1 MSLHTLANYMAAHG
15 RGPDTTLVHMAP
27 TELASLQD
35 LAQRHG
41 GSLTI
46 NPHTGL
52 PEAGFLSSLLP
63 MALGAAAQFIPGMQ
77 GMGAGMIGAGIGA
90 VHGLASGSL
99 SQGLLA
105 GMSAY
110 SGAGLSGGLLGS
122 GIAVENPAIEAKM
135 KELQVAQAQAANK
148 ALSEQTR
155 AIAEEQAAKL
165 SQQLQQMQT
174 TALNKE
180 SRGFMD
186 NLSTAGKGLTGGFKN
201 FYTSMGTT
209 PGAFGPKTT
218 LAAGAIPMVLSG
230 IEDSQTSVPT
240 VKSTDS
246 DRGAYANSG
255 ATFHP
260 NWVGPY
266 DNKTPGGEKTY
277 AMPYYGADG
286 GLTHMADGG
295 MAEGGMPQ
303 QDAYQE
309 YMDYLNKNLP
319 SGGLAPITP
328 LPFKYT
334 EAPAALS
341 TAAVSALTP
350 EYVAPMGT
358 RGGGG
363 LSFERR
369 EERDNPMSWMN
380 LSEDAQA
387 SSLAAS
393 PGMLGFHEGVLNV
406 WSGSPL
412 GMIQNAFDPGRQNK
426 ERAMIANARGR
437 IAADKAMQ
445 GFGGSLLGSTGAAP
459 GSSTAP
465 SLGANN
471 NINPGWG
478 SRDAGGRGF
487 QGSGAAPGSSTAPA
501 AGANNNANP
510 GWGSRDAGGAGDA
523 RGGYLDNGK
532 FDQRYANGGGIT
544 ALAQGGMY
552 NLGSYSDGGRLL
564 RGPGDGVSD
573 SIPATIGRKQ
583 PARLADG
590 EFVIPAR
597 IVSEIGNGSTEAG
610 ARKLYAMMD
619 RVQKARGNTMGKG
632 KVAKNSRADRYLP
645 A

>member
-1 MSLHTLANYMAAHG
+1 MAAHG

-90 VHGLASGSL
+90 IQGLASGSL

-122 GIAVENPAIEAKM
+122 GIAVGNAGMQKQM
-135 KELQVAQAQAANK
+135 QELQAAQAEATNK
-148 ALSEQTR
+148 ALTEAQRATAEQT
-155 AIAEEQAAKL
+155 AAKL
-165 SQQLQQMQT
+165 SQQLQQAQ
-174 TALNKE
+174 AAELNKE

-218 LAAGAIPMVLSG
+218 LAAGLTPLLLSG
-230 IEDSQTSVPT
+230 IEDSQTSVPAA
-240 VKSTDS
+240 KSTDS

-255 ATFHP
+255 ATFRP

-319 SGGLAPITP
+319 SGGSAPTTSVT
-328 LPFKYT
+328 PFKYA
-334 EAPAALS
+334 APEEIVSLN
-341 TAAVSALTP
+341 TANVAALTP
-350 EYVAPMGT
+350 ENVGPIGNS
-358 RGGGG
+358 R
-363 LSFERR
+363 LSAEQQA
-369 EERDNPMSWMN
+369 EKDDPMSWAN

-387 SSLAAS
+387 SYLADPKNPFALPIQEVGGSLAK
-393 PGMLGFHEGVLNV
+393 MFLGKLVNPAAV
-406 WSGSPL
+406 TKQDS
-412 GMIQNAFDPGRQNK
+412 
-426 ERAMIANARGR
+426 MIANARGR

-465 SLGANN
+465 SLGADN

-478 SRDAGGRGF
+478 SRDAGGG
-487 QGSGAAPGSSTAPA
+487 GGGGGGGYSGAPA
-501 AGANNNANP
+501 AGSDVGRSPP
-510 GWGSRDAGGAGDA
+510 GSAHDGQGGS
-523 RGGYLDNGK
+523 N
-532 FDQRYANGGGIT
+532 YAHGGGISS
-544 ALAQGGMY
+544 MY

-573 SIPATIGRKQ
+573 SIPAVIGRKQ

-590 EFVIPAR
+590 EFVVPAR

-632 KVAKNSRADRYLP
+632 KVAKNSRAERYLP

>member
-1 MSLHTLANYMAAHG
+1 MSLHALANHMAAQG

-63 MALGAAAQFIPGMQ
+63 MALGAAAEFLPGMQ
-77 GMGAGMIGAGIGA
+77 GIGAGMVGAGIGA
-90 VHGLASGSL
+90 IHGLGSGSL

-110 SGAGLSGGLLGS
+110 SGAGLAGGLLGS
-122 GIAVENPAIEAKM
+122 GIAAENPAIQKQM
-135 KELQVAQAQAANK
+135 QDLQAAQAQAASK
-148 ALSEQTR
+148 TASQEVR
-155 AIAEEQAAKL
+155 AAAEEQANRL

-174 TALNKE
+174 TELNKE

-186 NLSTAGKGLTGGFKN
+186 NLSTAGKGLSGGFKN
-201 FYTSMGTT
+201 LYTSMGTT

-218 LAAGAIPMVLSG
+218 LAAGALPLVLSG
-230 IEDSQTSVPT
+230 IEDSQTSVPAA
-240 VKSTDS
+240 KSTDS

-295 MAEGGMPQ
+295 MADGGMPQ
-303 QDAYQE
+303 HDAYQE

-319 SGGLAPITP
+319 SGGSAPANT
-328 LPFKYT
+328 PFKYAT
-334 EAPAALS
+334 PEEIVSLN
-341 TAAVSALTP
+341 TANVAALTP
-350 EYVAPMGT
+350 ENVGPMGS
-358 RGGGG
+358 RGSREKTEDRYVPLSPLASPEEGSLGYQFLDAYGKIPFLPGSTFAAGAARNMLPGQITQAGVNAAKALRDAQFGYSSGTMFGKGNTGRIDTFAGAGYGRPVAEGGFG
-363 LSFERR
+363 VTTMTGAGIPA
-369 EERDNPMSWMN
+369 NPMSIDPARASGQT
-380 LSEDAQA
+380 LSGGDGRDSDGGDGG
-387 SSLAAS
+387 SS
-393 PGMLGFHEGVLNV
+393 
-406 WSGSPL
+406 
-412 GMIQNAFDPGRQNK
+412 
-426 ERAMIANARGR
+426 
-437 IAADKAMQ
+437 
-445 GFGGSLLGSTGAAP
+445 FGGVGAHAY
-459 GSSTAP
+459 SH
-465 SLGANN
+465 
-471 NINPGWG
+471 
-478 SRDAGGRGF
+478 
-487 QGSGAAPGSSTAPA
+487 
-501 AGANNNANP
+501 
-510 GWGSRDAGGAGDA
+510 
-523 RGGYLDNGK
+523 
-532 FDQRYANGGGIT
+532 GGGISD
-544 ALAQGGMY
+544 LY

-573 SIPATIGRKQ
+573 SIPATIGHKQ

-590 EFVIPAR
+590 EFVVPAR

-619 RVQKARGNTMGKG
+619 RVQKARGATVGKG
-632 KVAKNSRADRYLP
+632 KVARNTRADKYLP

>member
-1 MSLHTLANYMAAHG
+1 MSLHALAKHMAAHG
-15 RGPDTTLVHMAP
+15 RGPDTKLVHMAP

-52 PEAGFLSSLLP
+52 PEAGYLASLLP
-63 MALGAAAQFIPGMQ
+63 MALGAAAEFLPGMH
-77 GMGAGMIGAGIGA
+77 GIGAGMVGAGIGA
-90 VHGLASGSL
+90 IHGLGSGSL

-110 SGAGLSGGLLGS
+110 SGAGLAGGLLGS
-122 GIAVENPAIEAKM
+122 GIAVGNDAMQEQM
-135 KELQVAQAQAANK
+135 KELRAAQAKAANK
-148 ALSEQTR
+148 TLSAEMR
-155 AIAEEQAAKL
+155 EAAEEQANRL
-165 SQQLQQMQT
+165 SQQLQQAQT
-174 TALNKE
+174 AELNKE

-186 NLSTAGKGLTGGFKN
+186 NLSTAGKGLMSGGFKN
-201 FYTSMGTT
+201 LYTSMGTT

-218 LAAGAIPMVLSG
+218 LAAGAIPMALSG
-230 IEDSQTSVPT
+230 IEDSQTSVPAA
-240 VKSTDS
+240 KSTDS

-255 ATFHP
+255 ATFRP

-303 QDAYQE
+303 RDAYQE
-309 YMDYLNKNLP
+309 YMDYLNQNLP
-319 SGGLAPITP
+319 SSGSAPANT
-328 LPFKYT
+328 PFKYAT
-334 EAPAALS
+334 PEEIVKP
-341 TAAVSALTP
+341 TATATP
-350 EYVAPMGT
+350 EYLPQQGGT
-358 RGGGG
+358 RGGLSMEQQQERDDPNSWQNQTPEQKIAYYANPNSTILGIPALGFTEGAQNLFGGTMLGRLQNYLDPSIQGGATNITAGARMRMALQNSADSGANLEGGPGG
-363 LSFERR
+363 LPTVR
-369 EERDNPMSWMN
+369 
-380 LSEDAQA
+380 
-387 SSLAAS
+387 
-393 PGMLGFHEGVLNV
+393 
-406 WSGSPL
+406 
-412 GMIQNAFDPGRQNK
+412 QNAYDTGRSGDGGGGFNTSGGGNSGFNGSTVSAGSMTSSAPNQGPGYGGG
-426 ERAMIANARGR
+426 EG
-437 IAADKAMQ
+437 
-445 GFGGSLLGSTGAAP
+445 GGS
-459 GSSTAP
+459 
-465 SLGANN
+465 
-471 NINPGWG
+471 
-478 SRDAGGRGF
+478 GF
-487 QGSGAAPGSSTAPA
+487 
-501 AGANNNANP
+501 
-510 GWGSRDAGGAGDA
+510 
-523 RGGYLDNGK
+523 
-532 FDQRYANGGGIT
+532 ANGGGISD
-544 ALAQGGMY
+544 LY

-590 EFVIPAR
+590 EFVVPAR

-619 RVQKARGNTMGKG
+619 RVQKARGKTMGKG

>member
-1 MSLHTLANYMAAHG
+1 MSLHALAKHMAAQG

-41 GSLTI
+41 GSLTL

-52 PEAGFLSSLLP
+52 PEAGYLASLLP
-63 MALGAAAQFIPGMQ
+63 MALGAAAEFLPGMH
-77 GMGAGMIGAGIGA
+77 GIGAGMVGAGIGA
-90 VHGLASGSL
+90 IHGLGSGSL

-110 SGAGLSGGLLGS
+110 SGAGLAGGLLGS
-122 GIAVENPAIEAKM
+122 GIAVGNEGMQEQM
-135 KELQVAQAQAANK
+135 RQLQAAQAKAANK
-148 ALSEQTR
+148 TLSAEMR
-155 AIAEEQAAKL
+155 EAAEEQANRL
-165 SQQLQQMQT
+165 SQQLQQAQ
-174 TALNKE
+174 AAELNKE

-186 NLSTAGKGLTGGFKN
+186 NLSTAGKGLMSGGFKN
-201 FYTSMGTT
+201 LYTSMGTT

-218 LAAGAIPMVLSG
+218 LAAGLTPLLLSG
-230 IEDSQTSVPT
+230 AEESQTSVPAA
-240 VKSTDS
+240 KSTDS

-255 ATFHP
+255 ATFRP

-319 SGGLAPITP
+319 SGGSAPTTSVT
-328 LPFKYT
+328 PFKYA
-334 EAPAALS
+334 APEEIVKP
-341 TAAVSALTP
+341 TATATP
-350 EYVAPMGT
+350 EYLPQQGGT
-358 RGGGG
+358 RGG
-363 LSFERR
+363 LSMEQQQ
-369 EERDNPMSWMN
+369 ERDDPNSWAN
-380 LSEDAQA
+380 QTPEAKAQYYA
-387 SSLAAS
+387 
-393 PGMLGFHEGVLNV
+393 
-406 WSGSPL
+406 
-412 GMIQNAFDPGRQNK
+412 
-426 ERAMIANARGR
+426 
-437 IAADKAMQ
+437 
-445 GFGGSLLGSTGAAP
+445 
-459 GSSTAP
+459 
-465 SLGANN
+465 
-471 NINPGWG
+471 
-478 SRDAGGRGF
+478 
-487 QGSGAAPGSSTAPA
+487 
-501 AGANNNANP
+501 ANP
-510 GWGSRDAGGAGDA
+510 GMGSFVRGAQNLFGLTPLGQLQQKTMPGFYAREKELTRGISPSSGLSYVTPAPSTTASGAPFTPSSPAVQYNVNNTDFSGMDSGGARASNISRDGGDGGD
-523 RGGYLDNGK
+523 GGSSFGGVGAHA
-532 FDQRYANGGGIT
+532 YAHGGGISD
-544 ALAQGGMY
+544 LY

-564 RGPGDGVSD
+564 KGPGDGVSD
-573 SIPATIGRKQ
+573 SIPAVIGKRQ

-619 RVQKARGNTMGKG
+619 RIQKGRRKTVGRG
-632 KVAKNSRADRYLP
+632 KVAVNSRADRYLP